1 MAIDVYLSAGR
12 PANQEQ
18 EDFLQ
23 AVERF
28 LKQHDLNPLT
38 PGRSHLVNKQPLK
51 AVEQCMRTCKGIV
64 VVAYERLYAP
74 LAIERR
80 GGPDKQEHPDA
91 IVPTVWNQVEGA
103 IGYTL
108 GLPVLIIAQ
117 KGLRSEALLENKYD
131 WIVQW
136 VDVDAKALLTSG
148 FTGVFADWRNEIDA
162 AEKARAAKELAAAKE
177 KELAAA
183 KEKELT
189 AAKPAPAPLDYGGRT
204 IAQILGDLKPGQ
216 AWKVGLALFALV
228 SSLVGYAYK
237 LGVRDGA
244 RAQASAASRPAQTSS
259 LTPAPTAR
267 AR

>member
-74 LAIERR
+74 IAIERR

-177 KELAAA
+177 KEQAAAKELAAA
-183 KEKELT
+183 K
-189 AAKPAPAPLDYGGRT
+189 APPAPLDYGGRT

-216 AWKVGLALFALV
+216 AWKVGIALFALI
-228 SSLVGYAYK
+228 SSMVGYAYK

-244 RAQASAASRPAQTSS
+244 RAPASVSSSRPAQTSS
-259 LTPAPTAR
+259 VTSAPTAPTQ
-267 AR
+267 

>member
-38 PGRSHLVNKQPLK
+38 PGRSHLANKQPLK

-136 VDVDAKALLTSG
+136 VDVDAKELLTSG

-162 AEKARAAKELAAAKE
+162 AEKARAAKESAAAKE
-177 KELAAA
+177 LADA
-183 KEKELT
+183 KALA
-189 AAKPAPAPLDYGGRT
+189 AAKPAPAPVDYGGRT

-216 AWKVGLALFALV
+216 AWKVGLALFALI
-228 SSLVGYAYK
+228 SSMVGYAYK

-244 RAQASAASRPAQTSS
+244 RAQASASSASLPRTSS
-259 LTPAPTAR
+259 AISAPTAR